1 MKSKNRKK
9 KDFPRYAFTPDYLR
23 SGEELFFPLFIA
35 KEDSP
40 EEYRKL
46 VSWMNVS
53 LNQAVRLTLKDD
65 TLAGMEVNAFT
76 EPFIIT
82 RDLL

>member
-9 KDFPRYAFTPDYLR
+9 NDLPRYAFTPDYLR

-40 EEYRKL
+40 EEYRNR
-46 VSWMNVS
+46 VSWMNVTLS
-53 LNQAVRLTLKDD
+53 RAASLTLKDD
-65 TLAGMEVNAFT
+65 TLAGNQLS
-76 EPFIIT
+76 
-82 RDLL
+82 DND